1 MARGLTSKL
10 QWAATHHTSTT
21 PLHRTTRLHH
31 GKSSEPASL
40 LFSEQFDS
48 VNSDGKHANNVN
60 LGCGGEGNGLGSEM
74 EAEVSSIADS
84 SGSE

>member
-48 VNSDGKHANNVN
+48 VNSDGKHANNVI